1 MLSNE
6 SITEC
11 PKSKP
16 GRKTEIRTD
25 LEGNEI
31 LPKTDKKRFSLKK
44 GIVHIIAALVFVV
57 LIVVLAVMSK
67 RGHKSAGMSTITNVQ
82 EVAKD
87 EPLKLNKF
95 VLLSDKLDT

>member
-1 MLSNE
+1 M
-6 SITEC
+6 TEC

-16 GRKTEIRTD
+16 GRKTEIGSD

-31 LPKTDKKRFSLKK
+31 VPQTDKKRFSLRK
-44 GIVHIIAALVFVV
+44 GIVHIITALVFVV

-67 RGHKSAGMSTITNVQ
+67 RVHKSAGISTITTVQ

-95 VLLSDKLDT
+95 VLLSDKLET